1 MGRACGAAAGGK
13 GFADGPIPTGM
24 VDDFEL
30 EQLRRHPEWRTAL
43 AVYHDLQTQAREQSP
58 EFDGWIPRVIEVE
71 SIDSAALPSIHGK
84 LIAFGFLKFDL
95 SGRDAGMRYQLTPQG
110 KLALMGRSL
119 AEEETSED
127 EAALAQSA

>member
-1 MGRACGAAAGGK
+1 
-13 GFADGPIPTGM
+13 M

-30 EQLRRHPEWRTAL
+30 EQLRRHPEWRVTL
-43 AVYHDLQTQAREQSP
+43 IVYHDLQATARAQSP

-71 SIDSAALPSIHGK
+71 TIDSAALPSIHGK

-110 KLALMGRSL
+110 KQALIGKSL
-119 AEEETSED
+119 TEEESSED

>member
-1 MGRACGAAAGGK
+1 
-13 GFADGPIPTGM
+13 M

-30 EQLRRHPEWRTAL
+30 EQLRRHPEWRAAL
-43 AVYHDLQTQAREQSP
+43 VVYHDLQTRAREQSP

-71 SIDSAALPSIHGK
+71 SIETAALPSIHGK

-110 KLALMGRSL
+110 KQALIGKSL
-119 AEEETSED
+119 TEEESIDD
-127 EAALAQSA
+127 EAALAQLA

>member
-1 MGRACGAAAGGK
+1 
-13 GFADGPIPTGM
+13 M

-30 EQLRRHPEWRTAL
+30 EQLRRHPEWRVAL
-43 AVYHDLQTQAREQSP
+43 KVYHDLQAQARERSP
-58 EFDGWIPRVIEVE
+58 ECDGWIPRVTEVE
-71 SIDSAALPSIHGK
+71 TIDPAVLPSIHGK

-110 KLALMGRSL
+110 KQALIGKSL
-119 AEEETSED
+119 TEEDACED

>member
-1 MGRACGAAAGGK
+1 
-13 GFADGPIPTGM
+13 M

-30 EQLRRHPEWRTAL
+30 EQLRRHPEWRVAL
-43 AVYHDLQTQAREQSP
+43 QVYHDLQTRAREQSP

-71 SIDSAALPSIHGK
+71 TIDSAALPSIHGK

-110 KLALMGRSL
+110 KQALMGKSL
-119 AEEETSED
+119 AEEDSCED
-127 EAALAQSA
+127 EAVLAQLV

>member
-1 MGRACGAAAGGK
+1 MGRACEAVAAGK
-13 GFADGPIPTGM
+13 GLEGGPIPTGM

-30 EQLRRHPEWRTAL
+30 EQLRRHPEWRVTL
-43 AVYHDLQTQAREQSP
+43 IVYHDLQATARAQSP

-71 SIDSAALPSIHGK
+71 TIDSAALPSIHGK

-110 KLALMGRSL
+110 KQALLGKAL
-119 AEEETSED
+119 AEEETSDD
-127 EAALAQSA
+127 EAAFAQSA

>member
-1 MGRACGAAAGGK
+1 
-13 GFADGPIPTGM
+13 M

-30 EQLRRHPEWRTAL
+30 EQLRRHPEWRVAL
-43 AVYHDLQTQAREQSP
+43 KVYFDLQTQAREQSP
-58 EFDGWIPRVIEVE
+58 ECDGWIPRVIEVE
-71 SIDSAALPSIHGK
+71 AIDTAALPSIHGK

-110 KLALMGRSL
+110 KQALLGKGL
-119 AEEETSED
+119 VEEDSYED

>member
-1 MGRACGAAAGGK
+1 
-13 GFADGPIPTGM
+13 M

-43 AVYHDLQTQAREQSP
+43 AVYHDLQVQARERSP
-58 EFDGWIPRVIEVE
+58 EFDGWIPRVTEVE
-71 SIDSAALPSIHGK
+71 TIDAAALPSIHGK

-110 KLALMGRSL
+110 KQALLGKSL
-119 AEEETSED
+119 AEEETSEN
-127 EAALAQSA
+127 EAALAQLV